1 MFNLIRR
8 FSRKSCTRVKCAKA
22 RVQQER
28 RGAREYFFS
37 ASIVIYIVILVF
49 VLIPSLTIL
58 FTVNVST
65 VSLLQMNIAVLMQ
78 TLLQVQLMHIS
89 L

>member
-1 MFNLIRR
+1 MNRM
-8 FSRKSCTRVKCAKA
+8 SYTTQVHSMD
-22 RVQQER
+22 
-28 RGAREYFFS
+28 
-37 ASIVIYIVILVF
+37 SIVIYIVILVF

-58 FTVNVST
+58 FIVNIST
-65 VSLLQMNIAVLMQ
+65 VSLLQMDIAVLMQ